1 MANLEESVWLMRV
14 GTGFDV
20 HAYTTGRK
28 LILGGVEIDFEKGLE
43 GHSDADVLV
52 HAVMDAIL
60 GACGLGDI
68 GIHFP
73 DSYMKYK
80 DISSLTLLGKVR
92 EKMKAEGYEIENID
106 NILILQEPK
115 VFKYFEKM
123 RTNIAN
129 TLKVDTSRINLK
141 ATTTEHLGF
150 CGRGE
155 GIAAQAVA
163 LLK

>member
-1 MANLEESVWLMRV
+1 MRV

-20 HAYTTGRK
+20 HAYASGRK
-28 LILGGVEIDFEKGLE
+28 LILGGVEIDHEKGLE

-52 HAVMDAIL
+52 HAIMDAIL

-73 DSYMKYK
+73 DSDMEYR
-80 DISSLTLLGKVR
+80 DISSLSLLGEVR
-92 EKMKAEGYEIENID
+92 KKMEAEGFEIENID
-106 NILILQEPK
+106 TVLILQEPK
-115 VFKYFEKM
+115 VSKYFGKM
-123 RTNIAN
+123 EENIADI
-129 TLKVDTSRINLK
+129 LKIDISQINLK

-155 GIAAQAVA
+155 GAAAQAIA

>member
-1 MANLEESVWLMRV
+1 MRV

-20 HAYTTGRK
+20 HAYASGRK
-28 LILGGVEIDFEKGLE
+28 LILGGVEIDHEKGLE

-52 HAVMDAIL
+52 HAIMDAIL

-73 DSYMKYK
+73 DSDMEYR
-80 DISSLTLLGKVR
+80 DISSLTLLGEVR
-92 EKMKAEGYEIENID
+92 KKMDAEGFEIENID
-106 NILILQEPK
+106 TILILQEPK
-115 VFKYFEKM
+115 VSKYFGKM
-123 RTNIAN
+123 EENIADI
-129 TLKVDTSRINLK
+129 LKIDISQINLK

-155 GIAAQAVA
+155 GVAAQAIA
-163 LLK
+163 LLKY

>member
-1 MANLEESVWLMRV
+1 MRV

-20 HAYTTGRK
+20 HAYASGRK
-28 LILGGVEIDFEKGLE
+28 LILGGVEIDHEKGLE

-52 HAVMDAIL
+52 HAIMDAIL

-73 DSYMKYK
+73 DSDMEYR
-80 DISSLTLLGKVR
+80 DISSLTLLGEVR
-92 EKMKAEGYEIENID
+92 EKMEAEGFEIENID
-106 NILILQEPK
+106 TVLILQKPK
-115 VFKYFEKM
+115 VSKYFEAM
-123 RTNIAN
+123 RNNIADI
-129 TLKVDTSRINLK
+129 LKIDISQINLK

-155 GIAAQAVA
+155 GIAAQAIT

>member
-1 MANLEESVWLMRV
+1 MRV
-14 GTGFDV
+14 GIGFDV
-20 HAYTTGRK
+20 HAYATERK
-28 LILGGVEIDFEKGLE
+28 LILGGVEINHDKGLE

-60 GACGLGDI
+60 GACGIGDI

-73 DSYMKYK
+73 DTDMKYK
-80 DISSLTLLGKVR
+80 DISSLALLGEVR
-92 EKMKAEGYEIENID
+92 KKMEDEGFGIENID
-106 NILILQEPK
+106 TILILQEPK
-115 VFKYFEKM
+115 VFKYFESM
-123 RTNIAN
+123 RDNIAN
-129 TLKVDTSRINLK
+129 TLKIDISQINLK

-155 GIAAQAVA
+155 GVAAQAVA

>member
-1 MANLEESVWLMRV
+1 MRI
-14 GTGFDV
+14 GIGFDV
-20 HAYTTGRK
+20 HAYATGRK
-28 LILGGVEIDFEKGLE
+28 LILGGVEIDYKKGLE

-73 DSYMKYK
+73 DSDMKYK
-80 DISSLTLLGKVR
+80 DISSLTLLGDVR
-92 EKMKAEGYEIENID
+92 KKMEAEGFEIENID
-106 NILILQEPK
+106 TIIILQEPK
-115 VFKYFEKM
+115 VCKYFEVM
-123 RTNIAN
+123 RDNIAN
-129 TLKVDTSRINLK
+129 ILKIDISQINLK

-155 GIAAQAVA
+155 GVAAQAITI
-163 LLK
+163 LKED

>member
-1 MANLEESVWLMRV
+1 
-14 GTGFDV
+14 V
-20 HAYTTGRK
+20 HA
-28 LILGGVEIDFEKGLE
+28 I
-43 GHSDADVLV
+43 
-52 HAVMDAIL
+52 MDAIL

-73 DSYMKYK
+73 DNDMKYR
-80 DISSLTLLGKVR
+80 DISSLTLLEEVR
-92 EKMKAEGYEIENID
+92 KKMSAGGYEIENID
-106 NILILQEPK
+106 AVLILQEPK

-123 RTNIAN
+123 KENIALS
-129 TLKVDTSRINLK
+129 LKIDTGRINIK

-155 GIAAQAVA
+155 GIAAQSVV

>member
-1 MANLEESVWLMRV
+1 MGNLEDSVWLMRV

-20 HAYTTGRK
+20 HAYAVGRR
-28 LILGGVEIDFEKGLE
+28 LVLGGVEIDYEKGLE

-73 DSYMKYK
+73 DSDIKYK
-80 DISSLTLLGKVR
+80 DISSLALLGEVR
-92 EKMKAEGYEIENID
+92 KKMEAEGFGIENID
-106 NILILQEPK
+106 TILILQEPK
-115 VFKYFEKM
+115 VFKHFEKM
-123 RTNIAN
+123 KENIAD
-129 TLKVDTSRINLK
+129 TLKIDISRINLK

-155 GIAAQAVA
+155 GVAAQSVA

>member
-1 MANLEESVWLMRV
+1 MRT
-14 GTGFDV
+14 GIGFDV
-20 HAYTTGRK
+20 HAFGEDRK
-28 LILGGVEIDFEKGLE
+28 LILGGVEVEYSRGLA
-43 GHSDADVLV
+43 GHSDADVLI
-52 HAVMDAIL
+52 HAVMDSIL

-73 DSYMKYK
+73 DNDMKYK
-80 DISSLTLLGKVR
+80 DISSLELLGEVR
-92 EKMKAEGYEIENID
+92 KKMEAAGFAIENID
-106 NILILQEPK
+106 TILILQEPK
-115 VFKYFEKM
+115 VSKYFNSM
-123 RTNIAN
+123 RKKLANMLKINI
-129 TLKVDTSRINLK
+129 DRINIK

>member
-1 MANLEESVWLMRV
+1 MKV

-20 HAYTTGRK
+20 HAFTVGRK
-28 LILGGVEIDFEKGLE
+28 LILGGVKIDFEKGLE

-73 DSYMKYK
+73 DSDMKYK
-80 DISSLTLLGKVR
+80 DISSLALLGEVR
-92 EKMKAEGYEIENID
+92 KKMEAEGFKIENID
-106 NILILQEPK
+106 TIIILQEPK
-115 VFKYFEKM
+115 VFKYFEAM
-123 RTNIAN
+123 RNNIAN
-129 TLKVDTSRINLK
+129 ILKINISQINLK

-155 GIAAQAVA
+155 GVAAQAIA

>member
-1 MANLEESVWLMRV
+1 MKI
-14 GTGFDV
+14 GIGFDV
-20 HAYTTGRK
+20 HAYAAGRK
-28 LILGGVEIDFEKGLE
+28 LILGGVEIDYKKGLE

-73 DSYMKYK
+73 DSDMKYK
-80 DISSLTLLGKVR
+80 DISSLTLLGDVR
-92 EKMKAEGYEIENID
+92 KKMEAEGFEIENID
-106 NILILQEPK
+106 TTLILQEPK
-115 VFKYFEKM
+115 VFKYFKKM
-123 RTNIAN
+123 KENIAG
-129 TLKVDTSRINLK
+129 TLKIDSSRINLK

-155 GIAAQAVA
+155 GVAAQAIA

>member
-1 MANLEESVWLMRV
+1 MRI

-20 HAYTTGRK
+20 HAYKVGRR
-28 LILGGVEIDFEKGLE
+28 LVLGGVEIDFKKGLE

-73 DSYMKYK
+73 DSDMKYK
-80 DISSLTLLGKVR
+80 GISSLALLEEVRGKM
-92 EKMKAEGYEIENID
+92 EAKGFEIENID
-106 NILILQEPK
+106 TVLILQEPK
-115 VFKYFEKM
+115 VFKYFGNMKE
-123 RTNIAN
+123 NIAH
-129 TLKVDTSRINLK
+129 TLNIDTARINLK

-155 GIAAQAVA
+155 GVAAHSVA

>member
-1 MANLEESVWLMRV
+1 MRV

-20 HAYTTGRK
+20 HAYAAGRK
-28 LILGGVEIDFEKGLE
+28 LILGGVEIEYKKGLE
-43 GHSDADVLV
+43 GHSDADVLI

-73 DSYMKYK
+73 DSDMRYK
-80 DISSLTLLGKVR
+80 DISSLILLGKVR
-92 EKMKAEGYEIENID
+92 EKMEKEGFEIENID
-106 NILILQEPK
+106 TVLILQEPK
-115 VFKYFEKM
+115 VFKYFGKM
-123 RTNIAN
+123 KENIAE
-129 TLKVDTSRINLK
+129 TLKIGTNRINLK

-155 GIAAQAVA
+155 GVAAQSIA

>member
-1 MANLEESVWLMRV
+1 MRV

-20 HAYTTGRK
+20 HGFAEGRK
-28 LILGGVEIDFEKGLE
+28 LILGGVEIEYDKGLA
-43 GHSDADVLV
+43 GHSDADVLI

-60 GACGLGDI
+60 GACGLEDI

-73 DSYMKYK
+73 DSDMKYK
-80 DISSLTLLGKVR
+80 DICSLALLEEVR
-92 EKMKAEGYEIENID
+92 KKMLAKGFEIENID
-106 NILILQEPK
+106 TVLILQEPK
-115 VFKYFEKM
+115 VFKYFEEMKE
-123 RTNIAN
+123 NIAG
-129 TLKVDTSRINLK
+129 TLKIDIARVNLK

-155 GIAAQAVA
+155 GIAAQAIA

>member
-1 MANLEESVWLMRV
+1 MKV

-20 HAYTTGRK
+20 HAFTVGRK
-28 LILGGVEIDFEKGLE
+28 LILGGVEINFEKGLE

-73 DSYMKYK
+73 DSDMKYK
-80 DISSLTLLGKVR
+80 GISSLRLLGEVR
-92 EKMKAEGYEIENID
+92 EKMEAEGFEIENID
-106 NILILQEPK
+106 TILILQEPK
-115 VFKYFEKM
+115 VFKFFDKM
-123 RTNIAN
+123 KENIAN
-129 TLKVDTSRINLK
+129 TLKIDTTRINLK

-155 GIAAQAVA
+155 GVAAQSIA

>member
-1 MANLEESVWLMRV
+1 MRV

-20 HAYTTGRK
+20 HAYAAGRR
-28 LILGGVEIDFEKGLE
+28 LILGGVEIDHDRGLE

-52 HAVMDAIL
+52 HAIMDAIL

-73 DSYMKYK
+73 DSDMKYK
-80 DISSLTLLGKVR
+80 GISSLALLREVR
-92 EKMKAEGYEIENID
+92 EKMKAEGFKIENID
-106 NILILQEPK
+106 TVLILQEPK
-115 VFKYFEKM
+115 VFKYFKEMKE
-123 RTNIAN
+123 NIAH
-129 TLKVDTSRINLK
+129 TLKIDTARINLK

-150 CGRGE
+150 CGREE
-155 GIAAQAVA
+155 GVAAQAIA

>member
-1 MANLEESVWLMRV
+1 MRV

-20 HAYTTGRK
+20 HAFTAGRK

-52 HAVMDAIL
+52 HAVMDSIL

-73 DSYMKYK
+73 DSDMKYK
-80 DISSLTLLGKVR
+80 DISSLALLREVR
-92 EKMKAEGYEIENID
+92 KKMEAEGFGIENID
-106 NILILQEPK
+106 TVLILQEPK
-115 VFKYFEKM
+115 VFKYFEAM
-123 RTNIAN
+123 RNNIADI
-129 TLKVDTSRINLK
+129 LKIDISQINLK

-155 GIAAQAVA
+155 GVAAQSVV

>member
-1 MANLEESVWLMRV
+1 MRI

-20 HAYTTGRK
+20 HAYAAGRR
-28 LILGGVEIDFEKGLE
+28 LVLGGVEIDHDKGLE

-73 DSYMKYK
+73 DSDMKYK
-80 DISSLTLLGKVR
+80 DISSLALLGEVR
-92 EKMKAEGYEIENID
+92 KKMEAEGFGIENID
-106 NILILQEPK
+106 TILILQEPK
-115 VFKYFEKM
+115 VFKYFGKM
-123 RTNIAN
+123 KENIAN
-129 TLKVDTSRINLK
+129 TLKIDTSRINLK

-155 GIAAQAVA
+155 GVAAQSVV

>member
-1 MANLEESVWLMRV
+1 MRI

-20 HAYTTGRK
+20 HAYTAGRR
-28 LILGGVEIDFEKGLE
+28 LILGGVEIDHDKGLE

-73 DSYMKYK
+73 DSDMEYK
-80 DISSLTLLGKVR
+80 DISSLALLGEVR
-92 EKMKAEGYEIENID
+92 KKMEDAGFEIENID
-106 NILILQEPK
+106 TILILQEPK

-123 RTNIAN
+123 KENIAG
-129 TLKVDTSRINLK
+129 TLKIDISQINLK
-141 ATTTEHLGF
+141 ATTTEQLGF

-155 GIAAQAVA
+155 GVAAQAVA